1 MLPDNYFESFQH
13 RIVLDAL
20 SEATQAYWLRRAIA
34 LESARHRSGVDYVG
48 CATHEE
54 LRTRWTALTEAAA
67 ACRARAGF
75 GLAPEVAG
83 EFDAVLAEVAA

>member
-20 SEATQAYWLRRAIA
+20 SEATHAYWLRRALA
-34 LESARHRSGVDYVG
+34 LEAARHRPGVDFAG
-48 CATHEE
+48 SATREE
-54 LRTRWTALTEAAA
+54 LRDRWAALTEAAA

-83 EFDAVLAEVAA
+83 EVADVLTEVAA